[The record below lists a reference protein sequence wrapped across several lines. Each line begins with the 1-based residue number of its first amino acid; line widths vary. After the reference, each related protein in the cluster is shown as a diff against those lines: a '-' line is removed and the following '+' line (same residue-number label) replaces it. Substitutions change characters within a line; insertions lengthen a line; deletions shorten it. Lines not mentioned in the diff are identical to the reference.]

1 MTNKV
6 DIKVIVAA
14 HKPYRMPQDKMY
26 MPVHVGRALNDSW
39 QQTELSAYV
48 GDDTGENISAKNR
61 NYCELTALYW
71 AWKNLDY
78 DYLGLAHYRRHFKDG
93 NKDKWQS
100 ILSGEKAAA
109 LLSEHPVI
117 LPKKRDYFIESTYD
131 QYVHAHNR
139 QDLDKTLEIIREHYP
154 QYIPAWEKVM
164 KSTSGHR
171 FNMFIMKKDILDRYL
186 EWLFDILFRLEE
198 VLDISLYS
206 ANDRRVF
213 GFVSERLLDVWL
225 ITNNIAYTEL
235 PVINMESQ
243 NWPKKIVNFLK
254 RKFIGK

>member
-1 MTNKV
+1 M
-6 DIKVIVAA
+6 DIKVIVAT
-14 HKPYRMPQDKMY
+14 HKDYRMPQDSMY
-26 MPVHVGRALNDSW
+26 LPVQVGKAVSDRNLFF
-39 QQTELSAYV
+39 T
-48 GDDTGENISAKNR
+48 GDDTGENISAKNK
-61 NYCELTALYW
+61 NYCELTGLYW
-71 AWKNLDY
+71 AWKNLQY
-78 DYLGLAHYRRHFKDG
+78 DCLGLAHYRRHFRGDG
-93 NKDKWQS
+93 SKDKWTA
-100 ILSGEKAAA
+100 ILSKEKAES
-109 LLSEHPVI
+109 LLKEYDVV

-139 QDLDKTLEIIREHYP
+139 QDLDKTLEIIKEFYP
-154 QYIPAWEKVM
+154 RYVSAWDSVM

-171 FNMFIMKKDILDRYL
+171 FNMFIMKKDVLDSYL

-198 VLDISLYS
+198 VLDISGYS

-225 ITNNIAYTEL
+225 ITNNISCTEL

-243 NWPKKIVNFLK
+243 NWPKKIFNFLK